1 MLATG
6 KLPPDALPGDLAGQD
21 CILGLEFS
29 GRNCEGKRVMG
40 MVAARGLAT
49 TVLADPGFLWE
60 VPDKWTLE
68 EAATIPVVY
77 GTVSRTPMYSMSIV
91 TLSCGISGC
100 FGCKKQSL

>member
-6 KLPPDALPGDLAGQD
+6 KLPPDALPGNLASEE

-29 GRNCEGKRVMG
+29 GRNSKGKRVMG
-40 MVAARGLAT
+40 MLAAKSLAT

-60 VPDKWTLE
+60 VPEKWSLE

-77 GTVSRTPMYSMSIV
+77 GTVSQTSWY
-91 TLSCGISGC
+91 
-100 FGCKKQSL
+100 

>member
-29 GRNCEGKRVMG
+29 GRDTKGRRVMG
-40 MVAARGLAT
+40 MVAARSLAT

-60 VPDKWTLE
+60 VPEKWSLE

-77 GTVSRTPMYSMSIV
+77 GTVSPRQLLFLFVI
-91 TLSCGISGC
+91 
-100 FGCKKQSL
+100 